1 MNRTAHTHGHLSHLL
16 AVLVLAAAQAKAEES
31 ATPRRIVVSIPDRK
45 LALIEGDRVLKIY
58 DVAVGK
64 PSTPSPQGEF
74 AIVHRIPQPTW
85 YGPNKTVG
93 PGKEN
98 PLGTRWLGLSVA
110 GYGIHGTN
118 RPESIGKAASK
129 GCIRM
134 RNADVEELFEF
145 VQVGMAVE
153 LSVESAELFL
163 SKLEPKGENSNA
175 VVEISADRDRS
186 AGALGGGL
194 HPRL

>member
-1 MNRTAHTHGHLSHLL
+1 MNRTAHIHGNLSRLV

-45 LALIEGDRVLKIY
+45 LALLEGEQVLKVY

-74 AIVHRIPQPTW
+74 AIIHRIPQPTW
-85 YGPNKTVG
+85 YGPKKIVA
-93 PGKEN
+93 PGKDN
-98 PLGTRWLGLSVA
+98 PLGTRWLGLSAA

-118 RPESIGKAASK
+118 RPDSIGRAASH

-134 RNADVEELFEF
+134 RNADVEELFEL
-145 VQVGMAVE
+145 VKLGVTVE
-153 LSVESAELFL
+153 ISVETAELFM
-163 SKLEPKGENSNA
+163 SKTESKGETSNA
-175 VVEISADRDRS
+175 VVEISADRDRGNS
-186 AGALGGGL
+186 ALGGGL